1 MRGGYR
7 ICDGG
12 LGSHHLPLLP
22 GTLTIYSS
30 SGSSFFWVGFR
41 GYAGG
46 LDAIVVTDDSER
58 ASTGPWAMP
67 WFGGAGD
74 ETGFPSTAASTLA
87 IYREVLAR
95 RGMDDG
101 VERVAQKLA
110 CANWLLVEE
119 NDSSQRRAEVY
130 KRKVAERGPRRE
142 GG

>member
-1 MRGGYR
+1 M
-7 ICDGG
+7 
-12 LGSHHLPLLP
+12 
-22 GTLTIYSS
+22 
-30 SGSSFFWVGFR
+30 
-41 GYAGG
+41 
-46 LDAIVVTDDSER
+46 TDDSER

-87 IYREVLAR
+87 IYREALAR
-95 RGMDDG
+95 RGMDNG

-119 NDSSQRRAEVY
+119 NDNSQRRAEVY